1 MGASDI
7 LVGVGL
13 FLVAGFLGGGGPLFR
28 SSVFWL
34 ATADLFFLSLS
45 VKVMADMLSSESI
58 RLVEFRAMAVAAL
71 PIGVPWRAG
80 SWTWTDVVG
89 TSANWRSE
97 MRKMSLCSLDSIVIF
112 LFFEV
117 QFVTA
122 RMYCAYAYIGVRCR
136 PWSRPLVRAVKVPG
150 RKTKGAC
157 VWNMVCGKWWS
168 DPRGFS
174 SFWVTM
180 ADSWTE
186 MHGKVLRSLYR
197 REGFRSLCRLRR
209 TRSCLWQ
216 AAFSAHKAARLRWCF
231 SVLGLLGGYGVVLE
245 RTFLLYPSDLYLYL
259 YFVYLE

>member
-13 FLVAGFLGGGGPLFR
+13 VLVAGFLGGGGLLFR
-28 SSVFWL
+28 SSVFRL

-58 RLVEFRAMAVAAL
+58 RLVVFRAMAVAAL

-117 QFVTA
+117 QFVTG
-122 RMYCAYAYIGVRCR
+122 RMYCAYAYIGVRCH

-231 SVLGLLGGYGVVLE
+231 SVLGLLVGYGVVLE
-245 RTFLLYPSDLYLYL
+245 LTFLLYPSDLYLYL